1 MNAGLFIFIVLA
13 AIIWGIVI
21 YLKSPLGKRK
31 GL

>member
-1 MNAGLFIFIVLA
+1 MNAGLFVFMFLTVIAL
-13 AIIWGIVI
+13 GILI